1 MSHLSFPS
9 FPSLSPSVRVFDCG
23 HTVLARDS
31 LERFVALE
39 LLLLPLLLLL
49 LLLRT
54 SLNAVVAIL
63 TVLSPCSLQHL
74 NPITCMT
81 RVIAG
86 EVAVRASAVNLM
98 LAAVG
103 DELIVAHDS

>member
-39 LLLLPLLLLL
+39 LLLLPLLLL

>member
-39 LLLLPLLLLL
+39 LLLPPLLL

-54 SLNAVVAIL
+54 SLNAFVAIL
-63 TVLSPCSLQHL
+63 MVLSPCSLQHL